1 MDKNT
6 TRNESI
12 NINGISFSKQELEV
26 ISTLMRSPSY
36 KEVSKKTNLSLRM
49 VMYHINT
56 LMKKTGVSSK
66 EELVSFFRKEN
77 DIEDNI
83 DNILNTP
90 AFETEPNSVDLVYKV
105 GTALAVC
112 LFVIGGGGMH
122 LKYFQKLRI
131 PE

>member
-6 TRNESI
+6 TRNESV

-77 DIEDNI
+77 DVEDNI

-90 AFETEPNSVDLVYKV
+90 AFETEHNSVDLVYKV
-105 GTALAVC
+105 GTVLAVC
-112 LFVIGGGGMH
+112 LLVIGGGGMH
-122 LKYFQKLRI
+122 LKYFQKLGI

>member
-6 TRNESI
+6 TRNESV

-77 DIEDNI
+77 DVEDNI
-83 DNILNTP
+83 GNILNTP
-90 AFETEPNSVDLVYKV
+90 EFETEPNFVDLVYKV
-105 GTALAVC
+105 GTVLAVC
-112 LFVIGGGGMH
+112 LFVIGVGGVCT
-122 LKYFQKLRI
+122 
-131 PE
+131 

>member
-1 MDKNT
+1 
-6 TRNESI
+6 
-12 NINGISFSKQELEV
+12 
-26 ISTLMRSPSY
+26 MRSPSY

-105 GTALAVC
+105 GTVLAVC
-112 LFVIGGGGMH
+112 LFVIGRGGGVCT
-122 LKYFQKLRI
+122 
-131 PE
+131 